1 MHAQQNC
8 TDNGVEQRRALKGSL
23 AHCPRN
29 SKAIYSIQIT
39 SEDAFYCG
47 DKRDLAGGRRDGKE
61 RRGGSADVMGM
72 ESIDPQTNRK

>member
-29 SKAIYSIQIT
+29 SKVVYSIVIT
-39 SEDAFYCG
+39 SEDAFYYG
-47 DKRDLAGGRRDGKE
+47 DKRDFAGGETAKKE
-61 RRGGSADVMGM
+61 
-72 ESIDPQTNRK
+72 